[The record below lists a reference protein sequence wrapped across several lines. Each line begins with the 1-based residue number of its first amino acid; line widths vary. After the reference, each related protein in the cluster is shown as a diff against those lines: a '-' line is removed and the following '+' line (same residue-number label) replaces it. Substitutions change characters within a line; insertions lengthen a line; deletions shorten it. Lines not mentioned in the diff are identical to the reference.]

1 MPLTIYRRH
10 ISSCPHQRKGR
21 RWHRCH
27 CPIWVQGSLA
37 REYVRQ
43 SLNLTVWGAAQERV
57 RGWEASGQIGVV
69 KNEIPTIREAVAKN
83 LADAG
88 ARNLKPESI
97 KKIHDVLERRLLTF
111 CTAQGYRSL
120 KQLDVDAVREFRNEL
135 VQDYSPN
142 SARKR
147 LEYIR
152 AFFRFCQHSGWT
164 AANPAAVIKAPR
176 ADPSPTLPFEDTQ
189 VRAMLDAAD
198 KFPATGKF
206 KAGNRKRV
214 RAMILLLRFGG
225 LRISDAAV
233 LERTR
238 LRGDTLFLYTQKTG
252 TPVWVPLPSHV
263 VEALHEAPSDSP
275 KHFFWNGR
283 CLPTS
288 AVKIWERTFQRVF
301 ELANIPDGTI
311 HRFRDTFAVELLLK
325 GVPIDQLSILLGHSS
340 QTVTEKHYSPW
351 VKARQQQLEAAV
363 RKAW

>member
-10 ISSCPHQRKGR
+10 TASCPHQQKGR

-27 CPIWVQGSLA
+27 CPIWAQGSLA
-37 REYVRQ
+37 GEYVRR
-43 SLNLTVWGAAQERV
+43 SLDLTVWGAAQERV

-69 KNEIPTIREAVAKN
+69 KYDIPSLREAVAKN
-83 LADAG
+83 LADAE
-88 ARNLKPESI
+88 ARNLKRESI
-97 KKIHDVLERRLLTF
+97 KKIRDVLERRLLTF
-111 CTAQGYRSL
+111 CRAQGYRTL
-120 KQLDVDAVREFRNEL
+120 KQLNVDAVREFRNEL
-135 VQDYSPN
+135 VEDYSPN
-142 SARKR
+142 SVRKR
-147 LEYIR
+147 LEYVR
-152 AFFRFCQHSGWT
+152 AFLSFCQHSGWI

-176 ADPSPTLPFEDTQ
+176 ADHSPTLPFERTQ
-189 VRAMLDAAD
+189 IRAMLKAAAM
-198 KFPATGKF
+198 FPTTGKF
-206 KAGNRKRV
+206 RAGNRKRI

-233 LERTR
+233 LGRTQ
-238 LRGDTLFLYTQKTG
+238 LRGDKLFLYTQKTG
-252 TPVWVPLPSHV
+252 TPVWVPLPGRV
-263 VEALHEAPSDSP
+263 VAALHDAPSDSP
-275 KHFFWNGR
+275 QHFFWNGR

-301 ELANIPDGTI
+301 QLAKIPDGTI

-340 QTVTEKHYSPW
+340 LTVTEKHYSPW